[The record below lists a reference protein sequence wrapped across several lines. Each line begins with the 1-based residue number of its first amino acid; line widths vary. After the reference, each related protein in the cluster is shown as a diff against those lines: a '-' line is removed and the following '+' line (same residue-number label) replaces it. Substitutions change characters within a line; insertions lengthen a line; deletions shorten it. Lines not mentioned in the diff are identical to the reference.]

1 MSSTQ
6 PGPQRPPLPRRAATT
21 SGASHVGEY
30 LRARRDVTQPED
42 VGLPREANRRVSG
55 LRREEVA
62 ALAGISAEYYL
73 RLEQGRDH
81 QPSEQVI
88 VCLGRALGLDEHALA
103 HLRRLA
109 RPAVRAPRPT
119 RPPADDPAVQRL
131 LTRRADVPAF
141 VVDDRMEVVAGT
153 AIAAALSPSMRS
165 GANRLLR
172 MFTVVDRAT
181 YPEWHR
187 RAAEMVAVFRMR
199 ADLEDPR
206 TQEIVGRLS
215 IRDPEFAA
223 MWARH
228 DVHVYTSGTCFEH
241 VEPFG
246 VLEFEWEGLVIPGRE
261 GLTLNTLYA
270 PAGSRGAA
278 VLAYMVEAPP
288 RSTEPATPAVG
299 VA

>member
-1 MSSTQ
+1 MKSH
-6 PGPQRPPLPRRAATT
+6 
-21 SGASHVGEY
+21 ASLVGEY
-30 LRARRDVTQPED
+30 LRARRDITQPED
-42 VGLPREANRRVSG
+42 VGLPREPNRRVSG

-88 VCLGRALGLDEHALA
+88 VCLGRALALDDHALT

-109 RPAVRAPRPT
+109 RPAVRRPRDPV
-119 RPPADDPAVQRL
+119 PAAEDPAVQRL
-131 LTRRADVPAF
+131 LARRADVPAF
-141 VVDDRMEVVAGT
+141 VVDDRMDVVAST
-153 AIAAALSPSMRS
+153 PLASALGPSMRA
-165 GANRLLR
+165 GANRLVR
-172 MFTVVDRAT
+172 MFTVVDRVT
-181 YPEWHR
+181 YPDWSG

-199 ADLEDPR
+199 ADLDDPR
-206 TQEIVGRLS
+206 TQDLIGQLS

-241 VEPFG
+241 VQPFG

-270 PAGSRGAA
+270 PTGSRGAA
-278 VLAYMVEAPP
+278 VLAYLMESAP
-288 RSTEPATPAVG
+288 SVSPAQQ
-299 VA
+299 